1 MRMGLNTFDI
11 DAEMYQN
18 LNEQLF
24 ESKRQNQRIF
34 FFLYAFL
41 YCTESKVPEIKKM
54 TSFVDFMWLVSPAL
68 ILLRT
73 RS

>member
-54 TSFVDFMWLVSPAL
+54 TSFVDFM
-68 ILLRT
+68 
-73 RS
+73 

>member
-18 LNEQLF
+18 QKEQHF

-34 FFLYAFL
+34 FFLYAFSSYIAQNQKYQKL
-41 YCTESKVPEIKKM
+41 KK
-54 TSFVDFMWLVSPAL
+54 
-68 ILLRT
+68 LLRC
-73 RS
+73 